1 MKLVR
6 YIFLVA
12 ALVTASCRGT
22 EQEAHRTETRAAAAI
37 APILTTPDAKD
48 DASYARPLEAR
59 VHHVALDLTVDFNSK
74 RLGGTAT
81 LDIDRRPDAKEIVLD
96 DKGLEIHRVTDGSG
110 EPLTWKVGARDE
122 NLGSPLVI
130 ALRPD
135 TRRIAIRYRSAP
147 DAGALQWLTPQ
158 QTAGKRHPYLFSQ
171 GQAIENRSWIPT
183 QDSPGIRQSWEA
195 SIRVPAGLTA
205 VMSAARSAEP
215 ITQGG
220 ESQFNFRM
228 PHSVAPYMIAIA
240 VGDLAFKPLGPRS
253 GVWTEPSMLEAAA
266 AELADT
272 EKMIDAAEKLFGP
285 YRWGRYDMVVLPPS
299 FPFGGMENPT
309 L

>member
-1 MKLVR
+1 MKFGLR
-6 YIFLVA
+6 AAILA
-12 ALVTASCRGT
+12 ALSLLTSCRAA
-22 EQEAHRTETRAAAAI
+22 EQGNSAQPAAASAI
-37 APILTTPDAKD
+37 APILTTADAQD
-48 DASYARPLEAR
+48 VHSYARPLEAR

-122 NLGSPLVI
+122 NIGSPLAI

-228 PHSVAPYMIAIA
+228 P
-240 VGDLAFKPLGPRS
+240 
-253 GVWTEPSMLEAAA
+253 
-266 AELADT
+266 
-272 EKMIDAAEKLFGP
+272 
-285 YRWGRYDMVVLPPS
+285 
-299 FPFGGMENPT
+299 
-309 L
+309 